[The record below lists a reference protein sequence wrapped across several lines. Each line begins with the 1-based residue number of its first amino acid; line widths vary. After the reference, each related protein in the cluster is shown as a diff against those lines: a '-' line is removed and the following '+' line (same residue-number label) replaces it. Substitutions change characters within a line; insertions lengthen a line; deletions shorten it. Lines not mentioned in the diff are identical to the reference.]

1 MRERVQREEGKT
13 KAMGWKGE
21 NGLRLLASQ
30 TGRTACGPLNV
41 LKTVCW
47 IRERERERKGR
58 REGLSAWGTSGRSRS
73 WYREQLYSFI
83 FIPVLLPS
91 VSTERGNVNT
101 LI

>member
-47 IRERERERKGR
+47 IREREREKGK
-58 REGLSAWGTSGRSRS
+58 EGGIECAGH
-73 WYREQLYSFI
+73 
-83 FIPVLLPS
+83 
-91 VSTERGNVNT
+91 ERTVQELVQRT
-101 LI
+101 AL